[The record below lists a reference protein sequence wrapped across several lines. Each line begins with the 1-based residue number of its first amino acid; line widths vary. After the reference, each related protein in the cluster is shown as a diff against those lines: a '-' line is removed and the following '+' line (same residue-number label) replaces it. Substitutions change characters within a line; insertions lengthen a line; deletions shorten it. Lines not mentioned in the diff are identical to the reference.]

1 MAGIITCCQKLVKY
15 CFSLKSAIQI
25 EDGLIIIGFVN
36 ALLLEIHDSIQ
47 LEIILI
53 KIRIYLLNISWQEG
67 KKNIF
72 SKVVSRSELFLEHLR
87 GFPLFDVIA
96 ADFYSHI

>member
-1 MAGIITCCQKLVKY
+1 MTGIITCCQKLVKY

-53 KIRIYLLNISWQEG
+53 KIRIYLLNISWQES